1 MMPGPQRQP
10 SDDLPWPIE
19 ACNKRILMEASNM
32 YLTGWTFGKYAMLLI
47 GIGELRELRKPH
59 LDECRQIAALI
70 DGLTD

>member
-1 MMPGPQRQP
+1 
-10 SDDLPWPIE
+10 
-19 ACNKRILMEASNM
+19 MEASNM

-47 GIGELRELRKPH
+47 GIGKPRELRKPD